1 MKMTYEIDKK
11 DYYIIKRKQKK
22 ILLKDL
28 AEYIG
33 CSIAHVSRWENNLN
47 NMVQEKEQKYFEYI
61 DGKI

>member
-1 MKMTYEIDKK
+1 MTYEIDKK

-33 CSIAHVSRWENNLN
+33 CSIPHISQWENNKS
-47 NMVQEKEQKYFEYI
+47 NMVQEKEQKYFE
-61 DGKI
+61 

>member
-1 MKMTYEIDKK
+1 MTYEIDKK

-33 CSIAHVSRWENNLN
+33 CSIPHISQWENNKS
-47 NMVQEKEQKYFEYI
+47 NMVQEKEQKYYEYI
-61 DGKI
+61 DNTNK